1 MVTHKKYGPLPYK
14 NLIIFQLRFANK
26 REEQKM
32 NVYEETQLI
41 LHKYKI
47 QANKSLGQNF
57 LVDDNVIDEIIRSSN
72 IDKQDLIIEIGP
84 GLGVLT
90 NRLLQESNNVI
101 AVELDKRMVNILQ
114 DRFMLNINGQAES
127 RLEIINEDILK
138 INLNQL
144 IAKKRSQTEIKQVK
158 IVANLPYYISTPI
171 IMKLLENRLDIYEI
185 IVMVQKEVA
194 ERLTAKTGTRLAGAI
209 TYAVEYYSDATSVIK
224 VPKES
229 FVPSPKVESEVIKLK
244 VRKNKK
250 IQVEDERLLFN
261 IISKSFMQRRKTLSN
276 ALLNNNIINN
286 KEDVNKM
293 WISLEMNETVRGES
307 LTLEQF
313 GKIADYIANMN
324 KKVL

>member
-1 MVTHKKYGPLPYK
+1 
-14 NLIIFQLRFANK
+14 
-26 REEQKM
+26 M

-90 NRLLQESNNVI
+90 NRLLQEANNVI

-114 DRFMLNINGQAES
+114 DRFILNINDQAES
-127 RLEIINEDILK
+127 KLEIINEDILK
-138 INLNQL
+138 INLNEI
-144 IAKKRSQTEIKQVK
+144 IAEKRKQTEIKSVK

-171 IMKLLENRLDIYEI
+171 IMKLLENRLDIDEI

-194 ERLTAKTGTRLAGAI
+194 ERLTAKTGTRLPGAI
-209 TYAVEYYSDATSVIK
+209 TYAVEYYSDATSIIK

-244 VRKNKK
+244 VRKGKK
-250 IQVEDERLLFN
+250 IQVKDEKLLFN

-276 ALLNNNIINN
+276 VLTNNNIMHS
-286 KEDVNKM
+286 KEDVKNM
-293 WISLEMNETVRGES
+293 WKELEIDENVRGES

-313 GKIADYIANMN
+313 GKIADYISE
-324 KKVL
+324 KK

>member
-1 MVTHKKYGPLPYK
+1 
-14 NLIIFQLRFANK
+14 
-26 REEQKM
+26 M

-57 LVDDNVIDEIIRSSN
+57 LVDDNVIDEIIRCSN
-72 IDKQDLIIEIGP
+72 IDKKDLIIEIGP

-101 AVELDKRMVNILQ
+101 AVELDKRMVSILQ
-114 DRFMLNINGQAES
+114 DRFKLNINGDVES
-127 RLEIINEDILK
+127 HLEIINEDILK

-144 IAKKRSQTEIKQVK
+144 IAEKRSNNEIKQVK

-171 IMKLLENRLDIYEI
+171 IMKLLENRLDIDEI

-209 TYAVEYYSDATSVIK
+209 TYAVEYYSEAECIIK

-229 FVPSPKVESEVIKLK
+229 FVPSPKVESEVIKLT
-244 VRKNKK
+244 VRKDKK
-250 IQVEDERLLFN
+250 IQVQDEKLLFD

-286 KEDVNKM
+286 KDDVEKM
-293 WISLEMNETVRGES
+293 WKKLGINEKVRGES

-313 GKIADYIANMN
+313 GTIADYITN
-324 KKVL
+324 KK

>member
-1 MVTHKKYGPLPYK
+1 
-14 NLIIFQLRFANK
+14 
-26 REEQKM
+26 M

-57 LVDDNVIDEIIRSSN
+57 LVDDNVIDEIIRCSN
-72 IDKQDLIIEIGP
+72 IDKKDLIIEIGP

-90 NRLLQESNNVI
+90 NRLLQESNNVM
-101 AVELDKRMVNILQ
+101 AVELDKRMVSILQ
-114 DRFMLNINGQAES
+114 DRFKLNINGQTES
-127 RLEIINEDILK
+127 KLEIINEDILK

-144 IAKKRSQTEIKQVK
+144 IAEKKSKNEIKQVK

-171 IMKLLENRLDIYEI
+171 IMKLLEERLDIETI
-185 IVMVQKEVA
+185 TVMVQKEVA

-209 TYAVEYYSDATSVIK
+209 TYAVEYYSEAECIIK

-229 FVPSPKVESEVIKLK
+229 FVPSPKVESEVIKLT
-244 VRKNKK
+244 VRKDKK
-250 IQVEDERLLFN
+250 IQVQDEKLLFN

-286 KEDVNKM
+286 KDDVEKM
-293 WISLEMNETVRGES
+293 WKKLGINEKVRGES

-313 GKIADYIANMN
+313 GTIADYITN
-324 KKVL
+324 KK

>member
-1 MVTHKKYGPLPYK
+1 
-14 NLIIFQLRFANK
+14 
-26 REEQKM
+26 M

-57 LVDDNVIDEIIRSSN
+57 LVDDNVIDEIIRCSN
-72 IDKQDLIIEIGP
+72 IDKKDLIIEIGP

-101 AVELDKRMVNILQ
+101 AVELDKRMVSILQ
-114 DRFMLNINGQAES
+114 DRFKLNINGDVES
-127 RLEIINEDILK
+127 HLEIINEDILK

-144 IAKKRSQTEIKQVK
+144 IAEKRSNNEIKQVK

-171 IMKLLENRLDIYEI
+171 IMKLLENRLDIDEI

-209 TYAVEYYSDATSVIK
+209 TYAVEYYSEAESIIK

-229 FVPSPKVESEVIKLK
+229 FVPSPKVESEVIKLT
-244 VRKNKK
+244 VRKDKK
-250 IQVEDERLLFN
+250 IQVQDEKLLFD

-276 ALLNNNIINN
+276 ALLNNKIINN
-286 KEDVNKM
+286 KDDVEKM
-293 WISLEMNETVRGES
+293 WKKLGTNEKVRGES

-313 GKIADYIANMN
+313 GTIADYITN
-324 KKVL
+324 KK

>member
-1 MVTHKKYGPLPYK
+1 
-14 NLIIFQLRFANK
+14 
-26 REEQKM
+26 M

-90 NRLLQESNNVI
+90 NRLLQEANNVI

-114 DRFMLNINGQAES
+114 DRFILNINGQAES
-127 RLEIINEDILK
+127 KLEI
-138 INLNQL
+138 
-144 IAKKRSQTEIKQVK
+144 VK

-171 IMKLLENRLDIYEI
+171 IMKLLENRLDIDEI

-209 TYAVEYYSDATSVIK
+209 TYAVEYYSDATSIIK

-244 VRKNKK
+244 VRKGKK
-250 IQVEDERLLFN
+250 IQVKDEKLLFN

-276 ALLNNNIINN
+276 VLTNNNIMHS
-286 KEDVNKM
+286 KEDVKNM
-293 WISLEMNETVRGES
+293 WKELEIDENVRGES

-313 GKIADYIANMN
+313 GKIADYISE
-324 KKVL
+324 KK

>member
-1 MVTHKKYGPLPYK
+1 
-14 NLIIFQLRFANK
+14 
-26 REEQKM
+26 M

-90 NRLLQESNNVI
+90 NRLLQEANNVI

-114 DRFMLNINGQAES
+114 DRFILNINGQAES
-127 RLEIINEDILK
+127 KLEIINEDVLK
-138 INLNQL
+138 INLNEI
-144 IAKKRSQTEIKQVK
+144 IAEKRKQTEIKNVK

-171 IMKLLENRLDIYEI
+171 IMKLLENRLDIDEI

-194 ERLTAKTGTRLAGAI
+194 ERKNEKTGTRLAGAI
-209 TYAVEYYSDATSVIK
+209 TYAVEYYSDATSIIK
-224 VPKES
+224 VPKEL

-244 VRKNKK
+244 VRKGKK
-250 IQVEDERLLFN
+250 IQVKDEKLLFN

-276 ALLNNNIINN
+276 VLTNNNIMHS
-286 KEDVNKM
+286 KEDVKNM
-293 WISLEMNETVRGES
+293 WKELEIDENVRGES

-313 GKIADYIANMN
+313 GKIADYISE
-324 KKVL
+324 KK

>member
-1 MVTHKKYGPLPYK
+1 
-14 NLIIFQLRFANK
+14 
-26 REEQKM
+26 M

-90 NRLLQESNNVI
+90 NRLLQEANNVI

-114 DRFMLNINGQAES
+114 DRFILNINGQAES
-127 RLEIINEDILK
+127 KLEIINEDVLK
-138 INLNQL
+138 INLNEI
-144 IAKKRSQTEIKQVK
+144 IAEKRKQTEIKNVK

-171 IMKLLENRLDIYEI
+171 IMKLLENRLDIDEI

-209 TYAVEYYSDATSVIK
+209 TYVIEYYSDATSIIK

-244 VRKNKK
+244 VRKGKK
-250 IQVEDERLLFN
+250 IQVKDEKLLFN

-276 ALLNNNIINN
+276 VLTNNNIMHS
-286 KEDVNKM
+286 KEDVKNM
-293 WISLEMNETVRGES
+293 WKELEIDENVRGES

-313 GKIADYIANMN
+313 GKIADYISE
-324 KKVL
+324 KK

>member
-1 MVTHKKYGPLPYK
+1 
-14 NLIIFQLRFANK
+14 
-26 REEQKM
+26 M
-32 NVYEETQLI
+32 NVYDETQFI

-57 LVDDNVIDEIIRSSN
+57 LVNDNVIDEIIRGSN

-90 NRLLQESNNVI
+90 NRLLQESNNVV
-101 AVELDKRMVNILQ
+101 AVELDKRMVNILK
-114 DRFMLNINGQAES
+114 DRFAQNINEQAES
-127 RLEIINEDILK
+127 KLEIINEDILK

-144 IAKKRSQTEIKQVK
+144 IAEKRKNQEIKQVK

-171 IMKLLENRLDIYEI
+171 IMKLLENRLDIDEI

-194 ERLTAKTGTRLAGAI
+194 ERLIAKTGTRLAGAI
-209 TYAVEYYSDATSVIK
+209 TYAVEYYSEATSLIK

-244 VRKNKK
+244 VRKDEK
-250 IQVEDERLLFN
+250 IHVENEKLLFN

-276 ALLNNNIINN
+276 ALLNNNIMKN
-286 KEDVNKM
+286 KDDVKKM
-293 WISLEMNETVRGES
+293 WTELGMDENVRGES

-313 GKIADYIANMN
+313 GKITDYIENIN
-324 KKVL
+324 KKRNTPL

>member
-1 MVTHKKYGPLPYK
+1 
-14 NLIIFQLRFANK
+14 
-26 REEQKM
+26 M
-32 NVYEETQLI
+32 NVYDETQFI

-57 LVDDNVIDEIIRSSN
+57 LVNDNVIDEIIRGSN

-90 NRLLQESNNVI
+90 NRLLQESNNVV
-101 AVELDKRMVNILQ
+101 AVELDKRMVNILK
-114 DRFMLNINGQAES
+114 DRFAQNINDQAES
-127 RLEIINEDILK
+127 KLEIINEDILK

-144 IAKKRSQTEIKQVK
+144 IAEKRKNQEIKQVK

-171 IMKLLENRLDIYEI
+171 IMKLLENRLDIDEI
-185 IVMVQKEVA
+185 IVMVQQEVA
-194 ERLTAKTGTRLAGAI
+194 ERLIAKTGTRLAGAI
-209 TYAVEYYSDATSVIK
+209 TYAVEYYSEATSLIK

-244 VRKNKK
+244 VRKDEK
-250 IQVEDERLLFN
+250 IHVENEKLLFN

-276 ALLNNNIINN
+276 ALLNNNIMKN
-286 KEDVNKM
+286 KDDVKKM
-293 WISLEMNETVRGES
+293 WIELGMDENVRGES

-313 GKIADYIANMN
+313 GKITDYIENIN
-324 KKVL
+324 KKRNTPL

>member
-1 MVTHKKYGPLPYK
+1 
-14 NLIIFQLRFANK
+14 
-26 REEQKM
+26 M
-32 NVYEETQLI
+32 NVYDETQFI

-57 LVDDNVIDEIIRSSN
+57 LVNDNVIDEIIRGSN

-90 NRLLQESNNVI
+90 NRLLQESNNVV
-101 AVELDKRMVNILQ
+101 AVELDKRMVNILK
-114 DRFMLNINGQAES
+114 DRFAQNINDQAES
-127 RLEIINEDILK
+127 KLEIINEDILK

-144 IAKKRSQTEIKQVK
+144 IAEKRKNQEIKKVK

-171 IMKLLENRLDIYEI
+171 IMKLLENRLDIDEI
-185 IVMVQKEVA
+185 IVMVQQEVA
-194 ERLTAKTGTRLAGAI
+194 ERLIAKTGTRLAGAI
-209 TYAVEYYSDATSVIK
+209 TYAVEYYSEATSLIK

-244 VRKNKK
+244 VRKDEK
-250 IQVEDERLLFN
+250 IHVENEKLLFN

-276 ALLNNNIINN
+276 ALLNNNIMKN
-286 KEDVNKM
+286 KDDVKKM
-293 WISLEMNETVRGES
+293 WTELGMDENIRGES

-313 GKIADYIANMN
+313 GKITDYIENIN
-324 KKVL
+324 KKRNTPL

>member
-1 MVTHKKYGPLPYK
+1 
-14 NLIIFQLRFANK
+14 
-26 REEQKM
+26 M

-57 LVDDNVIDEIIRSSN
+57 LVDDNVIDEIIRCSN
-72 IDKQDLIIEIGP
+72 IDKKDLIIEIGP

-90 NRLLQESNNVI
+90 NRLLQESNNVM
-101 AVELDKRMVNILQ
+101 AVELDKRMVSILQ
-114 DRFMLNINGQAES
+114 DRFKLNINGQTES
-127 RLEIINEDILK
+127 KLEIINEDILK

-144 IAKKRSQTEIKQVK
+144 IAEKKSKNEIKQVK

-171 IMKLLENRLDIYEI
+171 IMKLLENRLDIDEI

-209 TYAVEYYSDATSVIK
+209 TYAVEYYSEAESIIK

-229 FVPSPKVESEVIKLK
+229 FVPSPKVESEVIKLT
-244 VRKNKK
+244 VRKDKK
-250 IQVEDERLLFN
+250 IQVQDEKLLFD

-286 KEDVNKM
+286 KDDVEKM
-293 WISLEMNETVRGES
+293 WKKLGINEKVRGES

-313 GKIADYIANMN
+313 GTIADYITNQ
-324 KKVL
+324 K

>member
-1 MVTHKKYGPLPYK
+1 
-14 NLIIFQLRFANK
+14 
-26 REEQKM
+26 M
-32 NVYEETQLI
+32 NVYDETQFI

-57 LVDDNVIDEIIRSSN
+57 LVNDNVIDEIIRSSN

-101 AVELDKRMVNILQ
+101 AVELDKRMVNILK
-114 DRFMLNINGQAES
+114 DRFAQNINDKAES
-127 RLEIINEDILK
+127 KLEIINEDILK

-144 IAKKRSQTEIKQVK
+144 IAEKRENQEIKQVK

-171 IMKLLENRLDIYEI
+171 IMKLLENRLDIDEI

-209 TYAVEYYSDATSVIK
+209 TYAVEYYSEATSLIK

-244 VRKNKK
+244 VRKDEK
-250 IQVEDERLLFN
+250 IHVENEKLLFN

-276 ALLNNNIINN
+276 ALLNNNIMKN
-286 KEDVNKM
+286 KDDVKKM
-293 WISLEMNETVRGES
+293 WTELGMDENIRGES

-313 GKIADYIANMN
+313 GKIADYIEN
-324 KKVL
+324 KK

>member
-1 MVTHKKYGPLPYK
+1 
-14 NLIIFQLRFANK
+14 
-26 REEQKM
+26 M
-32 NVYEETQLI
+32 NVYDETQFI

-57 LVDDNVIDEIIRSSN
+57 LVNDNVIDEIIRGSN

-90 NRLLQESNNVI
+90 NRLLQESNNVV
-101 AVELDKRMVNILQ
+101 AVELDKRMVNILK
-114 DRFMLNINGQAES
+114 DRFAQNINDQAES
-127 RLEIINEDILK
+127 KLEIINEDILK

-144 IAKKRSQTEIKQVK
+144 IEEKRKKQEIKQVK

-171 IMKLLENRLDIYEI
+171 IMKLLENRLDIDEI
-185 IVMVQKEVA
+185 IVMVQQEVA
-194 ERLTAKTGTRLAGAI
+194 ERLIAKTGTRLAGAI
-209 TYAVEYYSDATSVIK
+209 TYAVEYYSEATSLIK

-244 VRKNKK
+244 VRKDEK
-250 IQVEDERLLFN
+250 IHVENEKLLFN

-276 ALLNNNIINN
+276 ALLNNNIMKN
-286 KEDVNKM
+286 KDDVKKM
-293 WISLEMNETVRGES
+293 WTELGMDENVRGES

-313 GKIADYIANMN
+313 GKITDYIENIN
-324 KKVL
+324 KKRNTPL

>member
-1 MVTHKKYGPLPYK
+1 
-14 NLIIFQLRFANK
+14 
-26 REEQKM
+26 M

-57 LVDDNVIDEIIRSSN
+57 LVDDNVIDEIIHSSN

-90 NRLLQESNNVI
+90 NRLLKEANNVI

-114 DRFMLNINGQAES
+114 DRFILNINDQAES
-127 RLEIINEDILK
+127 KLEIINEDILK
-138 INLNQL
+138 INLNEI
-144 IAKKRSQTEIKQVK
+144 IAEKRKQTEIKGVK

-171 IMKLLENRLDIYEI
+171 IMKLLENRLDIDEI
-185 IVMVQKEVA
+185 IVMVA

-209 TYAVEYYSDATSVIK
+209 TYAVEYYSDATSIIK

-244 VRKNKK
+244 VRKGKK
-250 IQVEDERLLFN
+250 IQVKDEKLLFN

-276 ALLNNNIINN
+276 VLINNNIMHS
-286 KEDVNKM
+286 KEDVKNM
-293 WISLEMNETVRGES
+293 WKELEIDENVRGES

-313 GKIADYIANMN
+313 GKIADYISE
-324 KKVL
+324 KK

>member
-1 MVTHKKYGPLPYK
+1 
-14 NLIIFQLRFANK
+14 
-26 REEQKM
+26 M

-57 LVDDNVIDEIIRSSN
+57 LVDDNVIDEIIRCSN
-72 IDKQDLIIEIGP
+72 IDKKDLIIEIGP

-90 NRLLQESNNVI
+90 NRLLQESNNVM
-101 AVELDKRMVNILQ
+101 AVELDKRMVSILQ
-114 DRFMLNINGQAES
+114 DRFKLNINGQTES
-127 RLEIINEDILK
+127 KLEIINEDILK

-144 IAKKRSQTEIKQVK
+144 IAEKKSKNEIRQVK

-171 IMKLLENRLDIYEI
+171 IMKLLENRLDIDEI
-185 IVMVQKEVA
+185 IVMIQKEVA

-209 TYAVEYYSDATSVIK
+209 TYAVEYYSEAESIIK

-229 FVPSPKVESEVIKLK
+229 FVPSPKVESEVIKLT
-244 VRKNKK
+244 VRKDKK
-250 IQVEDERLLFN
+250 IQVQDEKLLFD

-286 KEDVNKM
+286 KDDVEKM
-293 WISLEMNETVRGES
+293 WKKLGINEKVRGES

-313 GKIADYIANMN
+313 GTIADYITN
-324 KKVL
+324 KK

>member
-1 MVTHKKYGPLPYK
+1 
-14 NLIIFQLRFANK
+14 
-26 REEQKM
+26 M

-57 LVDDNVIDEIIRSSN
+57 LVDDNVIDEIIRCSN
-72 IDKQDLIIEIGP
+72 IDKKDLIIEIGP

-90 NRLLQESNNVI
+90 NRLLQESNNVM
-101 AVELDKRMVNILQ
+101 AVELDKRMVSILQ
-114 DRFMLNINGQAES
+114 DRFKLNINGQTES
-127 RLEIINEDILK
+127 KLEIINEDILK
-138 INLNQL
+138 IDLNQL
-144 IAKKRSQTEIKQVK
+144 IAEKKSKNEIRQVK

-171 IMKLLENRLDIYEI
+171 IMKLLENRLDIDEI

-209 TYAVEYYSDATSVIK
+209 TYAVEYYSEAESIIK

-229 FVPSPKVESEVIKLK
+229 FVPSPKVESEVIKLT
-244 VRKNKK
+244 VRKDKK
-250 IQVEDERLLFN
+250 IQVQDEKLLFD

-286 KEDVNKM
+286 KDDVEKM
-293 WISLEMNETVRGES
+293 WEKLGINEKVRGES

-313 GKIADYIANMN
+313 GTIADYITN
-324 KKVL
+324 KK